1 MCAVSILGALSER
14 GIAVPTQVKLVG
26 YDDIALAE
34 HMHPSLSSVRQP
46 YSLAGRALVDLLFEA
61 IAGQPRR
68 NVVLPTELIE
78 RESSR

>member
-1 MCAVSILGALSER
+1 
-14 GIAVPTQVKLVG
+14 
-26 YDDIALAE
+26 
-34 HMHPSLSSVRQP
+34 
-46 YSLAGRALVDLLFEA
+46 VDLLFEA